1 MFSVG
6 GCATLSLPRPSGR
19 APSYAL
25 SAPEETQLGG
35 IAAAESARHGG
46 QSGFALLASGPD
58 ALAVRSDLAD
68 LAERTLDVQY
78 YLWDDDASGR
88 LLTAALLR
96 AANRGVH
103 VRVLLDD
110 AHTVGRTSD
119 LVLLDS
125 HPNIEVRLFNPFANR
140 ERRLADAV
148 REFPRVNH
156 RMHNKA
162 LIADNGAA
170 VVGGRNVGDAY
181 FTADAAA
188 NFRDLD
194 LLAAGPVVQELSRS
208 FDEFWNSGWSVP
220 MRSLVSERAEPERL
234 RRLSARLEASADSA
248 RALPF
253 RREIARTGPDDLL
266 RRLRDGLVWGE
277 ATVVAD
283 RPDKP
288 ETERP
293 VLLEG
298 VRALLRD
305 DSRRELLIESAYFIP
320 SADESRRL
328 CALAADGSR
337 VRVLTNSLAST
348 DVLLAYVG
356 YAKRRARRL
365 RCGVEVY
372 ELRADARLVRRWRW
386 LSGRSSAALHTK
398 AVVVDR
404 RQVVVGSFNLD
415 PRSARLN
422 TELAVVIDSP
432 DLAAE
437 TADFVEDGMAPEN
450 AWRMA
455 LDPEGR
461 TVWLGDDQGR
471 PVRLTRPPT
480 AGFWRGLGLHFLWPL
495 PLDGQL

>member
-1 MFSVG
+1 MPALLLLLTVG
-6 GCATLSLPRPSGR
+6 GCATLSLPRPQGH

-25 SAPEETQLGG
+25 SAPAETRLGG
-35 IAAAESARHGG
+35 IAATESARHGG
-46 QSGFALLASGPD
+46 QSGFALLPSGPD

-119 LVLLDS
+119 LALLDS

-140 ERRLADAV
+140 DWRLADAV

-220 MRSLVSERAEPERL
+220 VRSLVSERAEPERL

-298 VRALLRD
+298 LRALLGD
-305 DSRRELLIESAYFIP
+305 GGRREISDRVGLLHPVRGREPAP
-320 SADESRRL
+320 VRPRRRRL
-328 CALAADGSR
+328 A
-337 VRVLTNSLAST
+337 
-348 DVLLAYVG
+348 
-356 YAKRRARRL
+356 RARAHQL
-365 RCGVEVY
+365 RWPRPTSSSPTWDTPSGAPACCAAASSCTSCAPTRASCAAGV
-372 ELRADARLVRRWRW
+372 
-386 LSGRSSAALHTK
+386 G
-398 AVVVDR
+398 
-404 RQVVVGSFNLD
+404 
-415 PRSARLN
+415 
-422 TELAVVIDSP
+422 
-432 DLAAE
+432 
-437 TADFVEDGMAPEN
+437 
-450 AWRMA
+450 
-455 LDPEGR
+455 
-461 TVWLGDDQGR
+461 
-471 PVRLTRPPT
+471 
-480 AGFWRGLGLHFLWPL
+480 
-495 PLDGQL
+495 